1 MGHKFTTVLIKVL
14 EYTGP
19 YDLYRLWKWCDF
31 GDNGENART
40 CYDLLGG
47 SGGGPD
53 GGPGGAAL
61 GPPEYL
67 ANGPTATDPLVAYI
81 FNRLQTNIIV
91 SCGVPPGLSV
101 PGLTVGT
108 FLQPS
113 SIPDPTSSSS
123 THVWAPASGM
133 WAANLPYSLPRFPF
147 TTGSV
152 GTLLPCPPGAPPTAC
167 NCFQK
172 AFCVVTASQLT
183 SWTQATE
190 ANADPFAPNGN
201 PFLITIEGNQYTM
214 AAPSQMAVGQ
224 PASDIFTGI
233 ETLLVPLHGM
243 DVSYRASMMVFKDPT
258 GNSPVKVNGIAAC
271 FNIFIDNNVYGG
283 VGFSAGPGILP
294 ALVGISGSSGIG
306 AGSGSSDD
314 SVQISLQGT
323 KGSVS
328 WAWTVPAGASVNTWA
343 PPRFETCLPPGGVA
357 SMTITNAHGTY
368 TGNFVTSWA
377 EYQADT
383 FAQAFDFPELG
394 VQAVIVPTPVGGVS
408 GAPVPQPASSASACC
423 TSGGAQTLGACSPCS
438 SRPCLLTAQV
448 TFMAYVSSD
457 VTGTVLRA
465 KALDFVRKASQSS
478 SSLSLPTYRTLAS
491 GSSRAVAASASAN
504 GAQVAIIATSSVVL
518 AVIVAIALYV
528 LVSAAMKQKPFASK

>member
-1 MGHKFTTVLIKVL
+1 
-14 EYTGP
+14 
-19 YDLYRLWKWCDF
+19 
-31 GDNGENART
+31 
-40 CYDLLGG
+40 
-47 SGGGPD
+47 
-53 GGPGGAAL
+53 
-61 GPPEYL
+61 
-67 ANGPTATDPLVAYI
+67 
-81 FNRLQTNIIV
+81 
-91 SCGVPPGLSV
+91 
-101 PGLTVGT
+101 
-108 FLQPS
+108 
-113 SIPDPTSSSS
+113 
-123 THVWAPASGM
+123 
-133 WAANLPYSLPRFPF
+133 
-147 TTGSV
+147 
-152 GTLLPCPPGAPPTAC
+152 
-167 NCFQK
+167 
-172 AFCVVTASQLT
+172 VVTASQLT

-224 PASDIFTGI
+224 PAGDIFTGI

-243 DVSYRASMMVFKDPT
+243 DVSYRASIMVFKDPT

-283 VGFSAGPGILP
+283 VGFNAGPGILP
-294 ALVGISGSSGIG
+294 ALMGISGGGSGS
-306 AGSGSSDD
+306 GSGSSDD
-314 SVQISLQGT
+314 SVQISLQGA
-323 KGSVS
+323 KGNVS
-328 WAWTVPAGASVNTWA
+328 WTWTVPAGASVNTWS
-343 PPRFETCLPPGGVA
+343 PPRFETCLPPGGVT

-394 VQAVIVPTPVGGVS
+394 VQAVIVPTPVGGVA
-408 GAPVPQPASSASACC
+408 GAPVPQPSSSASACC

-465 KALDFVRKASQSS
+465 KALDFVRKGSRSS
-478 SSLSLPTYRTLAS
+478 SSLSLPTSRTLAS
-491 GSSRAVAASASAN
+491 GSSHASASAASPVN

-528 LVSAAMKQKPFASK
+528 LVSAARNQKPFAST